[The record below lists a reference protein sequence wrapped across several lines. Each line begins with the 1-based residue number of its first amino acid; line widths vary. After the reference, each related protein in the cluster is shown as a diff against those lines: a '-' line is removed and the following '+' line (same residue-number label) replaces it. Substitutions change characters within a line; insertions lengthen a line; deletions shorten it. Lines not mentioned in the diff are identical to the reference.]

1 MQNNEIVKKT
11 DLGKDFRAICL
22 SRSSAGFLCRRRILR
37 VYLDNVIDSA
47 NFTLPHFP
55 DTSMIEIAR
64 SFVCPL
70 ELGESSLREKINFDF
85 ASLSSMVVRVRS
97 VIPFKE
103 LSK

>member
-1 MQNNEIVKKT
+1 MRNNEIVKKST
-11 DLGKDFRAICL
+11 LAKIFGPFAC
-22 SRSSAGFLCRRRILR
+22 RSSAGFLCRRRILR

-85 ASLSSMVVRVRS
+85 ASLSSMVLKVRS

>member
-1 MQNNEIVKKT
+1 M
-11 DLGKDFRAICL
+11 
-22 SRSSAGFLCRRRILR
+22 
-37 VYLDNVIDSA
+37 YLDDVIDSA
-47 NFTLPHFP
+47 NFTLPHFAETP
-55 DTSMIEIAR
+55 MIEIDR

-97 VIPFKE
+97 VLPFKE